1 VIIEIFRGN
10 KDTLYQ
16 ICDYNCKITSITVF
30 ELYCGNLKEN
40 EMIMIDN
47 LPKLNFDNKSA
58 KIAGSIFKKLKKK
71 EGKIPPVKDLLIA
84 STCISNNMLL
94 LTYDNDF
101 KLFEKFGLKVKI
113 LE

>member
-1 VIIEIFRGN
+1 MDAVIDTSVIIEIFRGN

-30 ELYCGNLKEN
+30 ELHCGDLKEN

-58 KIAGSIFKKLKKK
+58 KIAGSIFKKTKKRRK
-71 EGKIPPVKDLLIA
+71 N
-84 STCISNNMLL
+84 STSKGFINSLNMHIKQRAFINLR
-94 LTYDNDF
+94 
-101 KLFEKFGLKVKI
+101 
-113 LE
+113 

>member
-1 VIIEIFRGN
+1 
-10 KDTLYQ
+10 
-16 ICDYNCKITSITVF
+16 
-30 ELYCGNLKEN
+30 
-40 EMIMIDN
+40 MIMIDN

-58 KIAGSIFKKLKKK
+58 KIAGSIFKKLKK

-113 LE
+113 LEQLKMLFFRKFLESLRINKR